1 MDAFTFPVIAVVVAV
16 AILLSFLALRSKS
29 ESSEIDI
36 EAGLNDPELVG
47 PVSIARDVEY
57 PGTRQPESGRAL
69 VRYDTTGNGGT
80 PRVTKFIL
88 ARDRSYLTM
97 GGHYV
102 LYEYRRE
109 NGSLESDKLIFPGP
123 GLGGGVYSKVRLRFF
138 DEQGVLVKVQYL
150 REDGTTGLISD
161 ETKGVFQQFRLDGK
175 SLHSEFFFTADGG
188 QRAVYYRRDGKTVW
202 VEKDEKHN
210 ARVYFDLSGKPVDLR
225 FTRELAITES
235 FGMGPDSEPVLYA
248 YDNYHRQDGT
258 LAYKQSWYFK
268 WDKELGSTVHALGK
282 VVVYDASGTKPVA
295 EHDVPLDGATQR
307 RVSDDVMFQGF
318 IWNVWGTYDDE
329 SHDI

>member
-1 MDAFTFPVIAVVVAV
+1 MDKFTITVIAVAAI
-16 AILLSFLALRSKS
+16 AILFAFLALRRKS

-36 EAGLNDPELVG
+36 EAGSHDPELVG

-57 PGTRQPESGRAL
+57 PGTRKPESGRAL

-80 PRVTKFIL
+80 SRVTKWIL
-88 ARDRSYLTM
+88 ARDRSYLTN

-109 NGSLESDKLIFPGP
+109 NGSLESDKLISPEP

-138 DEQGVLVKVQYL
+138 DEQGVVVKEQYL
-150 REDGTTGLISD
+150 REDGTIGLISD
-161 ETKGVFQQFRLDGK
+161 ETKRVFQQFRLDGK
-175 SLHSEFFFTADGG
+175 SLHSEYFFTAGSG

-202 VEKDEKHN
+202 IEKDEKHN
-210 ARVYFDLSGKPVDLR
+210 ARVYFDLSGKAVDLR
-225 FTRELAITES
+225 FTRELAITEG
-235 FGMGPDSEPVLYA
+235 FGMGPASEPVLYA
-248 YDNYHRQDGT
+248 YDNYYRQDGT
-258 LAYKQSWYFK
+258 LAYKQWWYVK

-282 VVVYDASGTKPVA
+282 VVVYDASGTKPVT
-295 EHDVPLDGATQR
+295 EHNVALDGATQR
-307 RVSDDVMFQGF
+307 RISDDVMFQGF
-318 IWNVWGTYDDE
+318 MWNVWGTYDDE